1 MEVVTKDF
9 ELGSRNGMK
18 GNFLSIAIEDMTPW
32 VKEIKVAVLSQ

>member
-18 GNFLSIAIEDMTPW
+18 GSFLSITTEDMTPW
-32 VKEIKVAVLSQ
+32 VKETKVAVLLQ